1 MGKDILLVQVKEY
14 FKTSRHLL
22 MMQVIAIEDPKLFS
36 TTKYHRSNKKMFKTY
51 DPDYF
56 EEEDTIEEEV
66 NGDVGVENMET
77 EESPSLEKDTQKKK
91 QENNF
96 LEKNNETELRT
107 SLNSD
112 TSKKRKENKDQLKDF
127 LKKNFFL
134 VIVGGCLAGIFLLII
149 VVSILLYLRGK
160 LCKKTRVEDEESEDA
175 PSPIMTS
182 DRSLSLDSF

>member
-1 MGKDILLVQVKEY
+1 MI
-14 FKTSRHLL
+14 
-22 MMQVIAIEDPKLFS
+22 QVIAIEDLNWWS
-36 TTKYHRSNKKMFKTY
+36 AIKYHRSNRKIFATY

-134 VIVGGCLAGIFLLII
+134 VIVGGCIAGIVLLII
-149 VVSILLYLRGK
+149 VVSILLYLWGK
-160 LCKKTRVEDEESEDA
+160 ICKKTKVEDEEPENV
-175 PSPIMTS
+175 PSSIMTRDINLS
-182 DRSLSLDSF
+182 QREERVLSLLLKSSK